1 MTGQA
6 LSHYQIAEEIS
17 RGGMGVV
24 YRATDLRLN
33 RDVALKVLPE
43 DLTHD
48 EGRKRRFIQ
57 EAQAASALE
66 HPHIAVIHDV
76 DEAEGFTFIAMELIR
91 GQKLSEM
98 LTRQHLPATRA
109 LELASEVASGLAR
122 AHEKGIVHRDLKP
135 ANVMVTDEGHA
146 KIIDFG
152 IAKLLEPSPAVTNAP
167 TVSLGDT
174 APGVVLGTAAY
185 MSPEQARG
193 EEVDHRSDV
202 FSFGILLHEMLSGQ
216 PPFQGRSQLETAS
229 AILHQ
234 QHPRLPSLGPH
245 VVTEAASD
253 IQRIVDKCL
262 AKDPPDRYQGMKDI
276 GVDLRAAR
284 RRLESTTQSSVAAS
298 TAKWPRWMW
307 PAIGAA
313 AVLVIGIAAFIFTR
327 QNQPAR
333 SQTAASGKP
342 SVAVLYFDNTTGTPE
357 LDWLRTGITEMVVTD
372 LSQSQELEVVATD
385 RLYDVMAELKRSDD
399 KVMSPDLIRAVAE
412 RTGVTNVVVGSY
424 VKAGNAIRINVRLQE
439 AQSGRIV
446 TSERVEGP
454 NEASLFAMVD
464 DLSRRLLTRLQSLR
478 GSAGTAA
485 AKLLTEPG
493 ADALSGLDRG
503 LGDVTT
509 TSIEAY
515 RYYAEGINLHER
527 YRESEAAALF
537 EKAIGIDPS
546 FAMAYVKL
554 AVVHGNM
561 GHFAERDKYAQLAL
575 KHADRLT
582 PRERYYI
589 EGYAYSNR
597 PDSIARS
604 IEAYKQCVDLDPGH
618 QACRHNLGLLLMQ
631 FERFEESIGHYEELV
646 RRGATNPTSHENL
659 AIAYIARG
667 ELDRALQTMDAF
679 LSRNPESAAGHDAR
693 AFVLTTMGR
702 FDEAA
707 GVHTR
712 ATMLDPTDSNPLLG
726 RVLAQSLHENWP
738 AARENARAM
747 ANSSD
752 ETRKW
757 FGNQMLASLSLY
769 EGKSADALTA
779 TERAATAYRVPG
791 IRSAIAR
798 RNQAAIL
805 MSRSQPALALA
816 QIQKARIEARNTPPE
831 ANILITLADTLARLG
846 RRAEAE
852 DVLAELNAKA
862 DPLAG
867 NRDARRGLLARGLV
881 LLASRDAAGA
891 IAALESAQATLP
903 TRGTAPGQNPHV
915 PIWSALGEA
924 NLAAGRDADAARAF
938 QKIADAGYERFPFP
952 IEYVRSF
959 YFLGKIHEKNGD
971 TAKAREAY
979 RRFVGYWKDGDL
991 DRERIAEAE
1000 QKLRA
1005 GS

>member
-1 MTGQA
+1 MTGRT
-6 LSHYQIAEEIS
+6 LSHYLIGEEIS

-76 DEAEGFTFIAMELIR
+76 DEADGFTFIAMELIR
-91 GQKLSEM
+91 GQKLSEI
-98 LTRQHLPATRA
+98 LTRQHLSATRA
-109 LELASEVASGLAR
+109 LELATEVASGLAR

-152 IAKLLEPSPAVTNAP
+152 IAKLLERSPAVPNAP

-193 EEVDHRSDV
+193 EDVDHRSDV

-234 QHPRLPSLGPH
+234 PNPRLPALGPH
-245 VVTEAASD
+245 IVTEAVTD
-253 IQRIVDKCL
+253 IQRVVDKCL

-284 RRLESTTQSSVAAS
+284 RRLESTTQTSVAAS
-298 TAKWPRWMW
+298 APRWPRWLW
-307 PAIGAA
+307 PAIGA
-313 AVLVIGIAAFIFTR
+313 AVLVIGIAAFIWTR
-327 QNQPAR
+327 QSRPAQ
-333 SQTAASGKP
+333 QTQAASGKP

-464 DLSRRLLTRLQSLR
+464 DLSRRLLTRFQSLR
-478 GSAGTAA
+478 GEAGAA
-485 AKLLTEPG
+485 AALLTEPG
-493 ADALSGLDRG
+493 ARGPSGLDRG

-509 TSIEAY
+509 TSIDAY

-527 YRESEAAALF
+527 YREPEAAALF
-537 EKAIGIDPS
+537 EKAIRIDPS
-546 FAMAYVKL
+546 FAMAYIKL
-554 AVVHGNM
+554 AVVHNNM

-575 KHADRLT
+575 KHSDRLT

-589 EGYAYSNR
+589 EGFAYSGR

-604 IEAYKQCVDLDPGH
+604 MDAYKQCIELDAGH
-618 QACRHNLGLLLMQ
+618 QACRHNLGLALLQ
-631 FERFEESIGHYEELV
+631 FERFDESISHYEELV
-646 RRGATNPTSHENL
+646 RRGVTNPTSHENL
-659 AIAYIARG
+659 AAGYLSLG
-667 ELDRALQTMDAF
+667 EGDRALQVTNRF
-679 LSRNPESAAGHDAR
+679 LSRNPESAAGHR
-693 AFVLTTMGR
+693 SKGFVLTLMGR

-707 GVHTR
+707 AAYAH
-712 ATMLDPTDSNPLLG
+712 ATLLDPADSIPAVG
-726 RVLAQSLHENWP
+726 RVMAQVLAERWD
-738 AARENARAM
+738 AADEGARAM
-747 ANSSD
+747 ATSSE
-752 ETRKW
+752 ETRTW
-757 FGNQMLASLSLY
+757 FGYQMLTALALY
-769 EGKSADALTA
+769 RGKSTDAL
-779 TERAATAYRVPG
+779 AAAE
-791 IRSAIAR
+791 RSATTYRMPGQRNGVGR
-798 RNQAAIL
+798 RSQAQIL
-805 MSRSQPALALA
+805 LARSQPALALL
-816 QIQKARIEARNTPPE
+816 QVQKARVDTRNTPQE
-831 ANILITLADTLARLG
+831 AGTLITMADILGRLG

-852 DVLAELNAKA
+852 DAIAELNGKA

-891 IAALESAQATLP
+891 ITALESAQSTLP
-903 TRGTAPGQNPHV
+903 PRGTAPGPNNPHV
-915 PIWSALGEA
+915 PTWFALGEA
-924 NLAAGRDADAARAF
+924 YLAVGRNAEAARMF
-938 QKIADAGYERFPFP
+938 QRIVEVGYERFAFP

-959 YFLGKIHEKNGD
+959 YHLGKLHERGGNS
-971 TAKAREAY
+971 AQAREAY